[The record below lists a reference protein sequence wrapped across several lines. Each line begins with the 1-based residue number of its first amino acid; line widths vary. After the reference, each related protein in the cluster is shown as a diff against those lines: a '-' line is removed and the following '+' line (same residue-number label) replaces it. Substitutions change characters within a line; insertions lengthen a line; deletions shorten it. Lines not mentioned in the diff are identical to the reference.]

1 MENVALKSYLT
12 VTFIFFKYQIVT
24 INGKEVIL
32 IEIPIKF
39 LSIDSI
45 DSSRYLFI
53 LLKSFSF
60 GVHQST

>member
-12 VTFIFFKYQIVT
+12 VTSIFFKYQIVT
-24 INGKEVIL
+24 INGKEVML